1 MGALA
6 YIFTLA
12 SLALCANA
20 AHPFLPIAWEIPDYI
35 APAAAFTA
43 FFIALVWYFDIKAR
57 ERVKKKRK
65 KAIVAMTASLA
76 ACAITLAYL
85 LVGMIRTYM
94 LP

>member
-1 MGALA
+1 MGVLT

-20 AHPFLPIAWEIPDYI
+20 AYPFLPISREIPGYI

-43 FFIALVWYFDIKAR
+43 FFIALIWYFDIKAR
-57 ERVKKKRK
+57 ERAKKKRK
-65 KAIVAMTASLA
+65 KAVIAMTASLA

-85 LVGMIRTYM
+85 LSGMIRTYM
-94 LP
+94 LH